1 MTFDKKIIVK
11 NLQCD
16 NTEAAKKSVLLSGK
30 LKKHKYLTG
39 EEMLLP
45 YNQKYVMKQTE
56 FIYSLLGKFSEKQI
70 KAIEYQGNKQVKAIK
85 GSNALIKNMLLLL
98 KKVVLQ
104 FYNKK

>member
-1 MTFDKKIIVK
+1 
-11 NLQCD
+11 
-16 NTEAAKKSVLLSGK
+16 
-30 LKKHKYLTG
+30 
-39 EEMLLP
+39 
-45 YNQKYVMKQTE
+45 MKQTE

-98 KKVVLQ
+98 KKIVLQ